1 MYDTNGK
8 LLRQESI
15 VDYTKTN
22 IIGTYASLDNFIRQW
37 TSEEKKKKIQE
48 LLASKGIDLEAL
60 KADQHMS
67 DVDDFD
73 FICHV
78 AFDKKATY
86 QKRESQQCEEA
97 GFPQQV

>member
-1 MYDTNGK
+1 MRIYPAIEPHTVQSVLVVH
-8 LLRQESI
+8 LL
-15 VDYTKTN
+15 
-22 IIGTYASLDNFIRQW
+22 SLIHIW

-48 LLASKGIDLEAL
+48 LLASKGIDLEAM

-78 AFDKKATY
+78 AFEMCIRDSYCAYPRIIHEADKY
-86 QKRESQQCEEA
+86 GEVHLPSIR
-97 GFPQQV
+97 F

>member
-1 MYDTNGK
+1 MGNSCG
-8 LLRQESI
+8 RRGI

-37 TSEEKKKKIQE
+37 TSEEKKKEDSRIVGQQ
-48 LLASKGIDLEAL
+48 GIDLEAL

-78 AFDKKATY
+78 AFDKKPLTRK
-86 QKRESQQCEEA
+86 KRE
-97 GFPQQV
+97 PTM